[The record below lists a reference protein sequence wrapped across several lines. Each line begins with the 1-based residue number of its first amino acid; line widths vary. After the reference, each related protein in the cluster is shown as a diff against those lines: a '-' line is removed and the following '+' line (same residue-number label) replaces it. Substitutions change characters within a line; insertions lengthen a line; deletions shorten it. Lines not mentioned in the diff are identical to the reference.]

1 MISAEV
7 ERRRAHGIDADEHP
21 DVLSALLV
29 GADDEKLTDA
39 EVLDQVRSL
48 IAAGYDTTSAA
59 AAWVV
64 HALGRNP
71 EALAAVR
78 AEVEAVIGDRPPTLD
93 DLRQLPTVDG
103 VVREVLRLWPPG
115 FVAGRGSIADCEIAG
130 HVVPGGSTVLYSA
143 YVTGRDPELW
153 PDPDRFDPG
162 RWAPGQP
169 DPPPY
174 AFVPF
179 GGGARRCIGF
189 ALATLELQVL
199 VTRLAQR
206 ARWRLE
212 RPDAKPTGIA
222 SAVPKGG
229 VPITDPLM
237 VGPLMVGLSEGLDRD
252 GERRVLDPAVD
263 LDDLAGDPRGRVAGQ
278 VDDAGR
284 DVLHLADPAH
294 RGVLLQLPADRVV
307 GEHRRRARRSPPRPP
322 RSR

>member
-1 MISAEV
+1 MRGVRAADAVIQAEV
-7 ERRRAHGIDADEHP
+7 DRRRAHGIDADEHP

-29 GADDEKLTDA
+29 GADDETLTDA
-39 EVLDQVRSL
+39 ELLDQVRSL

-64 HALGRNP
+64 HALGRHP
-71 EALAAVR
+71 DVLDALR
-78 AEVEAVIGDRPPTLD
+78 AEVAEVIGDRPPTLD
-93 DLRQLPTVDG
+93 DLRRLPTVDG

-115 FVAGRGSIADCEIAG
+115 FVAGRRSVADCEVAG
-130 HVVPGGSTVLYSA
+130 HLVPGGSTVLYSA

-153 PDPDRFDPG
+153 PSPDRFDPS

-169 DPPPY
+169 EPPSY

-206 ARWRLE
+206 ATWRLE
-212 RPDAKPTGIA
+212 KPEAKAVGIA

-229 VPITDPLM
+229 VPVTIP
-237 VGPLMVGLSEGLDRD
+237 G
-252 GERRVLDPAVD
+252 
-263 LDDLAGDPRGRVAGQ
+263 
-278 VDDAGR
+278 
-284 DVLHLADPAH
+284 
-294 RGVLLQLPADRVV
+294 
-307 GEHRRRARRSPPRPP
+307 
-322 RSR
+322 